1 MANEYIPAEYGG
13 GLTAGGAKGEFEDA
27 LDEMVASGEMTQAEA
42 IAEFNKYYGKKRDPM
57 GKRMGRPLNIE
68 FDPNSDRGEIVD
80 HFVMNLFNIDWGDTG
95 KRSSGGNKISPVY
108 FQRTLNDLYTLDE
121 EGYGILDA
129 EKIDLTGVLDLQTI
143 EFTRKLLEEK
153 YGNVE
158 DADQMI
164 DGIINKLVSTQSV
177 ESNLINEFQKSDNK
191 NIMGE

>member
-1 MANEYIPAEYGG
+1 MANEYTPAEYGG
-13 GLTAGGAKGEFEDA
+13 GMTAGGARGEFEDD
-27 LDEMVASGEMTQAEA
+27 L
-42 IAEFNKYYGKKRDPM
+42 DPM
-57 GKRMGRPLNIE
+57 GKAGEYGPLNIE

-129 EKIDLTGVLDLQTI
+129 EKIDLTGVLDSQTI

-164 DGIINKLVSTQSV
+164 DGMINKLISTQSV